1 MKIEVRFWV
10 NSRRLPF
17 LEATSLAAQGI
28 KENLMLSGIELPTEI
43 YGIEFRNAP
52 TDIGVMSTNAEVALN
67 GKEAITTT
75 ADAANS

>member
-1 MKIEVRFWV
+1 
-10 NSRRLPF
+10 
-17 LEATSLAAQGI
+17 
-28 KENLMLSGIELPTEI
+28 MLSGIELPTEI